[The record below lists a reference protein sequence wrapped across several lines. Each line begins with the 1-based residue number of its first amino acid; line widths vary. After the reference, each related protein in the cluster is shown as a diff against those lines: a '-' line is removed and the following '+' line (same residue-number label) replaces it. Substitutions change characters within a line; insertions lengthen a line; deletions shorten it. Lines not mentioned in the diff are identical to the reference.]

1 MMETALL
8 VIDVQMALA
17 NEDASGT
24 ERSCPE
30 AESNI
35 ALLLEKFRSAGNIVV
50 HIHHQGTD
58 PDDPFHPDAAGSAV
72 QPVAAPEPGEP
83 VVIKTGSSGFVG
95 TTLQDILCKAGVERV
110 IMCGAT
116 ANHCVESTTRSA
128 ADLGYQPIYAAD
140 AVWTYGITGPDGV
153 YHSADQIHSVSM
165 ATLEGE
171 IASVKKTQDI
181 LRM

>member
-1 MMETALL
+1 MKTALL

-17 NEDASGT
+17 HEDASGT

-35 ALLLEKFRSAGNIVV
+35 ALLLEKFRNSRGTVV
-50 HIHHQGTD
+50 HVHHHGTD
-58 PDDPFHPDAAGSAV
+58 PDDPFHPDASGSAV
-72 QPVAAPEPGEP
+72 QPVAAPAQGEP

-95 TTLQDILCKAGVERV
+95 TSLQTLLKDAGVERV
-110 IMCGAT
+110 ILCGAT

-128 ADLGYQPIYAAD
+128 ADLGYQPIYASD
-140 AVWTYGITGPDGV
+140 AVWTYGITGPDGQS
-153 YHSADQIHSVSM
+153 HTASQIHSVSM

-171 IASVKKTQDI
+171 IAAVKSTQDI
-181 LRM
+181 LDM

>member
-1 MMETALL
+1 MKTALL

-17 NEDASGT
+17 HEDAAGT

-35 ALLLEKFRSAGNIVV
+35 ALLLEKFRSTGAPVM
-50 HIHHQGTD
+50 HIHHRGTD
-58 PDDPFHPDAAGSAV
+58 ADDPFHPDAPGFAV
-72 QPVAAPEPGEP
+72 QPVAAPSADEP
-83 VVIKTGSSGFVG
+83 VVTKTGSSGFMG
-95 TTLQDILCKAGVERV
+95 TPLQDILQKAGVDRV
-110 IMCGAT
+110 VLCGAT

-128 ADLGYQPIYAAD
+128 ADLGFNPIYAAD

-153 YHSADQIHSVSM
+153 SHSADQIHSVSM

-171 IASVKKTQDI
+171 IAEVKNTKDI
-181 LRM
+181 LAM